1 MIYIKKEKVI
11 LEDPEVKEDEFEEEE
26 FTVYDFEN
34 MEFGLD
40 ALAALEDQDDD
51 DVYDGI
57 EEYDREEED
66 LEAET
71 ANYVRNRES
80 VMTDEEIED
89 LISRYMMIKDRKS
102 STFKEIIGILKDLRR
117 ACEESKKKHGN
128 IHFNTDDDDERKD
141 DVRMMT
147 KKEATLIVD
156 GILAER
162 LPKYFL
168 AFEHF
173 KRDSFK
179 LVSFTLGFTIVMAL
193 ITFTAFAFLIPLTWF
208 SVVSIANMIAL
219 YRDMERTK
227 LVIVKE
233 IDRIQK
239 TIASLDKKRD
249 KDRIIQLTAIMSALI
264 RSTGYSKDSEEW
276 KRLTEPETMKRIME
290 SINYHGEDAYGFKE
304 IVINILEAD
313 LGDDIS
319 GNLSGAP
326 EKPKPKNKKEES
338 EEKKEPNVEDN
349 LSSSHDKESI
359 GAFSDNEDADVD
371 QTETENDDDLPVAG
385 LTGEGSEGGADV
397 GSDDSETSEDSGDEY
412 GGANVADEMNDSNMF
427 GSDENGNPTEDS
439 GNDAEKK
446 RKLLFTLGN
455 LDALY
460 NKYKALYDDFIES
473 DIYRVISQDNE
484 NSNRKSVKLLV
495 KELEIALGSL
505 NDYMLSG
512 DKSSYPVVALK
523 LGSFQTLLKTI
534 DKSIYDLV
542 VKDSEVDN
550 NDKDGVPNRKRKKA

>member
-11 LEDPEVKEDEFEEEE
+11 LEDPEVKEDEFEEEEE

-51 DVYDGI
+51 VYSGI

-80 VMTDEEIED
+80 VMSDEEIED
-89 LISRYMMIKDRKS
+89 LISRYTMIKDRKS
-102 STFKEIIGILKDLRR
+102 STFKEIIGILRDLRR

-128 IHFNTDDDDERKD
+128 IHFNTDNDDERKD

-219 YRDMERTK
+219 YRDMDRTK
-227 LVIVKE
+227 LVIIKE

-249 KDRIIQLTAIMSALI
+249 KERIIQLTAIMNALI

-290 SINYHGEDAYGFKE
+290 SINYHGEDNYGFEE

-313 LGDDIS
+313 LGDDIAS
-319 GNLSGAP
+319 NLSGSP
-326 EKPKPKNKKEES
+326 EKPKPKKKKEEP
-338 EEKKEPNVEDN
+338 EEDENGPNVEDN
-349 LSSSHDKESI
+349 LSSSHDKDSI
-359 GAFSDNEDADVD
+359 GAFTDNDDTE
-371 QTETENDDDLPVAG
+371 QTETTEDDDLPVAG
-385 LTGEGSEGGADV
+385 LTDEN
-397 GSDDSETSEDSGDEY
+397 SEDSGDEY
-412 GGANVADEMNDSNMF
+412 GGANVADEMNNSDMF

-446 RKLLFTLGN
+446 RKLLFTLRN

-550 NDKDGVPNRKRKKA
+550 NDKDGVPNRKIKKI